1 MLVRRTPLSA
11 KAQGRGQRSAGR
23 RTKGP
28 KARKGRLSVERKPRL
43 SVPQFPKTTAT
54 TLPGPTNVRAKSLFE
69 QAAIYSRILSFLPL
83 WEAGCFS
90 STCASLRSPLHQ
102 TLYRRYL
109 RVLLI
114 QGLNSLRYSF
124 WRHRTRVPASKLDS
138 AYYHSLQVACFPYAK
153 AIAQDAERTLG
164 LESGRKMSVPCQQ
177 RLCRVLGAVA
187 LHRRELGYCQG
198 MNYLAAVLLQV
209 LGEEETFWAFNALC
223 ENYDFD
229 LVFVAGM
236 YRVRCICHAIN
247 HYVSLYLPTLAQ
259 RLEATETS
267 AELYAARWV
276 LSLFAR
282 ELPLPLLL
290 RLWDFFLLDG
300 WKAVV
305 RATLA
310 VLSHSAA
317 TILSTPVECTFEECL
332 KAARAPSL
340 DCRMLQV
347 ACNFKVTR
355 KALAR
360 LDSAFL
366 TDLQTESTLNQ
377 CGLVQTLKAAT

>member
-1 MLVRRTPLSA
+1 M
-11 KAQGRGQRSAGR
+11 GRGPHSARLHGSVLGR
-23 RTKGP
+23 AGSRGKGS
-28 KARKGRLSVERKPRL
+28 KAKRRLFSIERKPRF

-54 TLPGPTNVRAKSLFE
+54 ALPCQTRIRAKSILE
-69 QAAIYSRILSFLPL
+69 QAALYRRILIFLPL
-83 WEAGCFS
+83 SDATS
-90 STCASLRSPLHQ
+90 LSRTCLSLRSQQHQ
-102 TLYRRYL
+102 AEYRHYL
-109 RVLLI
+109 RFQLI
-114 QGLNSLRYSF
+114 QGLSSRRHSF
-124 WRHRTRVPASKLDS
+124 WRQKGRIPASKSDS
-138 AYYHSLQVACFPYAK
+138 AYYHSLQLTPSPYTK
-153 AIAQDAERTLG
+153 AISQDAERTLG
-164 LESGRKMSVPCQQ
+164 LESARKMSATCQQ

-229 LVFVAGM
+229 LVFVSGM
-236 YRVRCICHAIN
+236 YRVRCVCHAVD
-247 HYVSLYLPTLAQ
+247 HYVALYIPALAK
-259 RLEATETS
+259 RLEVTEIG

-276 LSLFAR
+276 LTLFAR

-310 VLSHSAA
+310 ILSHSVS
-317 TILSTPVECTFEECL
+317 TILSSSAESTFEECL

-340 DCRMLQV
+340 DSNMLLK
-347 ACNFKVTR
+347 AYTFKVTR
-355 KALAR
+355 KALGR
-360 LDSAFL
+360 LDAAFL

-377 CGLVQTLKAAT
+377 CGLVQSLKQ